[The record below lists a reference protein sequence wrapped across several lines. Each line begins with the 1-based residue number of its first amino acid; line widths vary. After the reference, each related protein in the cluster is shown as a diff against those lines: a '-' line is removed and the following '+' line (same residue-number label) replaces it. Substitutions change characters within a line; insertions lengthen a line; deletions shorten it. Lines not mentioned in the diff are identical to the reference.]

1 MGNPVA
7 DVMETDAMLKTAV
20 KCHQDGKLSEADR
33 SYSAILVE
41 EPDHADAWHLKGLIA
56 YQSGCFE
63 DAARLIQRAISVNP
77 GTPEFHN
84 SLGVVQEALGDP
96 VSSIRSY
103 VQAIENRPDYID
115 AYVNLARLRPD
126 VAEIRFNLACI
137 LHRQGNIASAVEN
150 YKAAV
155 RLQPE
160 NVIALNNL
168 GCALRDWNRLEEA
181 AEVLGLAVQ
190 QQPEYAEAQN
200 NLGLT
205 LQEMG
210 KIPEAVHCYIRA
222 VNLMPDFSEACYN
235 LGRVYQLQ
243 GDLEKAV
250 EEYRRAIRTTRGPSS
265 RIFYN
270 WALALQELGQYDEA
284 IQRYA
289 DAVHGDPGYAEAHV
303 NRSLLLLLTGR
314 YREAWPEYEWRRRR
328 PDWLS
333 ANPVYPDLPSW
344 NGSPLP
350 GKRLLIQ
357 AEQGFGDTIQFV
369 RYLSLVKNRCGRI
382 ILEAPPAL
390 HPLLKSLSAIDEMV
404 APYPENA
411 QKADAGVHLLS
422 LPGIFQTTVKT
433 IPILVPYL
441 HAPAGKI
448 EKWHGRISGNGFNIG
463 VAWSGNPAHPENPF
477 RSCNPG
483 HFVSLLSLPSV
494 NLYSLQ
500 KGPAADMLR
509 EIPGCAGIVD
519 FGPELHDFSDTAA
532 VIMNLD
538 LVISVDTALVHL
550 AGALGKPVWTL
561 RYHQPYWVWGITGET
576 PAWYPSM
583 RIFRQHRPGDW
594 ETVFRQVHHQL
605 KKDIVS

>member
-7 DVMETDAMLKTAV
+7 DGMETDVMLKTAV

-33 SYSAILVE
+33 SYSAILME
-41 EPDHADAWHLKGLIA
+41 EPDHADALHMKGLIA

-77 GTPEFHN
+77 GSPEFHN
-84 SLGVVQEALGDP
+84 SMGAVQEALGDP

-103 VQAIENRPDYID
+103 VKAIENRPDYID

-137 LHRQGNIASAVEN
+137 LHRQGNNGSAIEH
-150 YKAAV
+150 YEAAV

-168 GCALRDWNRLEEA
+168 G
-181 AEVLGLAVQ
+181 
-190 QQPEYAEAQN
+190 
-200 NLGLT
+200 LT

-210 KIPEAVHCYIRA
+210 KISEAVDCYVRA
-222 VNLMPDFSEACYN
+222 VNLMPDFSEARYN

-243 GDLEKAV
+243 GDSEKAV
-250 EEYRRAIRTTRGPSS
+250 EEYRRAIRNARGSSS

-289 DAVHGDPGYAEAHV
+289 DAVHDDPGYAEAHV

-344 NGSPLP
+344 DGRPLP
-350 GKRLLIQ
+350 GKRILVQ

-369 RYLSLVKNRCGRI
+369 RYLSLVKNLCGRI
-382 ILEAPPAL
+382 ILEAPPVL
-390 HPLLKSLSAIDEMV
+390 HPLLKSLSDIDEMV
-404 APYPENA
+404 APDPENA

-422 LPGIFQTTVKT
+422 LPMIFQTTVKT
-433 IPILVPYL
+433 IPLAVPYL

-448 EKWHGRISGNGFNIG
+448 EKWQGRISGNGFNIG
-463 VAWSGNPAHPENPF
+463 VVWSGNPAHPENSF
-477 RSCNPG
+477 RSCDPG

-500 KGPAADMLR
+500 KGPAADRLR
-509 EIPGCAGIVD
+509 ETPGCAGIVD
-519 FGPELHDFSDTAA
+519 LGPELHDFSDTAA

-538 LVISVDTALVHL
+538 LIISVDTALVHL

-561 RYHQPYWVWGITGET
+561 RYHQPYWVWGTHGNRS
-576 PAWYPSM
+576 PWYPTM
-583 RIFRQHRPGDW
+583 RIFRQSPAEDW
-594 ETVFRQVHHQL
+594 SQFFQHIIEALQQYVYPPYGMRE
-605 KKDIVS
+605 KEI

>member
-1 MGNPVA
+1 MSNPAA
-7 DVMETDAMLKTAV
+7 DSMETGAMLKAAV

-33 SYSAILVE
+33 SYSAILEE

-56 YQSGCFE
+56 YQSGRFE
-63 DAARLIQRAISVNP
+63 DAARLIQRAIAVNP
-77 GTPEFHN
+77 GSPEFHN
-84 SLGVVQEALGDP
+84 SLGAVQEALGDT

-103 VQAIENRPDYID
+103 VKAIENRPDYSD
-115 AYVNLARLRPD
+115 AYIKLARLRPD

-137 LHRQGNIASAVEN
+137 LHRQGNNGSAIEH
-150 YKAAV
+150 YEAAV

-168 GCALRDWNRLEEA
+168 G
-181 AEVLGLAVQ
+181 
-190 QQPEYAEAQN
+190 
-200 NLGLT
+200 LT

-210 KIPEAVHCYIRA
+210 KIREAGHCYIRA
-222 VNLMPDFSEACYN
+222 VNLSPDFSEARYN
-235 LGRVYQLQ
+235 LGRMYQLQ
-243 GDLEKAV
+243 GDLENAI
-250 EEYRRAIRTTRGPSS
+250 EEYRRAIRTARGSSS

-289 DAVHGDPGYAEAHV
+289 DAVHVDPGYAEARV

-314 YREAWPEYEWRRRR
+314 CREAWPEYEWRQRR

-333 ANPVYPDLPSW
+333 ANPVYPDLPPW
-344 NGSPLP
+344 DGSPLP
-350 GKRLLIQ
+350 GKRILVQ

-369 RYLSLVKNRCGRI
+369 RYLSLVKNRCGRV
-382 ILEAPPAL
+382 ILEAPPVL
-390 HPLLKSLSAIDEMV
+390 HPLLKSLSAMDEMV
-404 APYPENA
+404 APAPQNT

-422 LPGIFQTTVKT
+422 LPGIFQTTVET
-433 IPILVPYL
+433 IPMAVPYL
-441 HAPAGKI
+441 HAPAGKTG
-448 EKWHGRISGNGFNIG
+448 KWHSRISGNGFNIG
-463 VAWSGNPAHPENPF
+463 VVWSGNPAHPENSM
-477 RSCNPG
+477 RSCDPG

-500 KGPAADMLR
+500 KGPAADRLR
-509 EIPGCAGIVD
+509 ETPGGAGIVD
-519 FGPELHDFSDTAA
+519 LGPELHDFSDTAA

-561 RYHQPYWVWGITGET
+561 RYHQPYWVWGTTGET
-576 PAWYPSM
+576 SAWYPSM

-594 ETVFRQVHHQL
+594 ETVFRRVHHQL
-605 KKDIVS
+605 KEDVLS

>member
-7 DVMETDAMLKTAV
+7 DGMETDAMLKTAV
-20 KCHQDGKLSEADR
+20 KCHQDGNLSEADR

-41 EPDHADAWHLKGLIA
+41 EPDHADALHLKGLIA

-77 GTPEFHN
+77 GSPEFHN
-84 SLGVVQEALGDP
+84 SLGAVQEALGDP
-96 VSSIRSY
+96 VLSIGSY
-103 VQAIENRPDYID
+103 VKAIENHPDYID

-126 VAEIRFNLACI
+126 VAEVRFNLASI
-137 LHRQGNIASAVEN
+137 LHRQGNIGSAVEN

-168 GCALRDWNRLEEA
+168 G
-181 AEVLGLAVQ
+181 
-190 QQPEYAEAQN
+190 
-200 NLGLT
+200 LT

-210 KIPEAVHCYIRA
+210 KTSEAVDCYIRA
-222 VNLMPDFSEACYN
+222 VNLMPDFSEARYN

-270 WALALQELGQYDEA
+270 WALALQKLGQYDEA

-289 DAVHGDPGYAEAHV
+289 DAVHDDPGYAEAHV

-333 ANPVYPDLPSW
+333 ANPIYPDLPSW
-344 NGSPLP
+344 DGSPMS
-350 GKRLLIQ
+350 GKRILVQ

-369 RYLSLVKNRCGRI
+369 RYLPLVKNRCGRI

-390 HPLLKSLSAIDEMV
+390 HPLLKSLSAIDEMA
-404 APYPENA
+404 APNPENA
-411 QKADAGVHLLS
+411 KKADAGVHLLS
-422 LPGIFQTTVKT
+422 LPGIFQTTVNT
-433 IPILVPYL
+433 IPMVVPYL

-448 EKWHGRISGNGFNIG
+448 ENWQDRISGNGFNIG
-463 VAWSGNPAHPENPF
+463 VVWSGNPAHPENTF
-477 RSCNPG
+477 RSCDPG
-483 HFVSLLSLPSV
+483 HFVSLVSLPSV

-500 KGPAADMLR
+500 KGPAADRLR
-509 EIPGCAGIVD
+509 ETPGCAGIVD
-519 FGPELHDFSDTAA
+519 LGPELHDFSDTAA

-561 RYHQPYWVWGITGET
+561 RYHQPYWVWGTHENKS
-576 PAWYPSM
+576 PWYPTM
-583 RIFRQHRPGDW
+583 RIFRQSPAESWSQFFQHII
-594 ETVFRQVHHQL
+594 ETLHQYVYSPYGMRE
-605 KKDIVS
+605 KEI